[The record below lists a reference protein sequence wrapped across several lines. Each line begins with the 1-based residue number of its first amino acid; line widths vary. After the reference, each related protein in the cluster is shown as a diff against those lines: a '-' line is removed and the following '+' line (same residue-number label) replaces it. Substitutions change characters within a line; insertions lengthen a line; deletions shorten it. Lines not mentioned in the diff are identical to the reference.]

1 MIPSIRNLQELTI
14 PESFVVSNNEFYA
27 YDPNSEF
34 SEIENLM
41 YLNEDLFQATFDE
54 NELILDLGWYGNVR
68 KNDGNFVMK
77 LIQYNHWD
85 NPVVEIPSKS
95 LKQATEVL
103 VKTMIAI
110 DAGVFND

>member
-14 PESFVVSNNEFYA
+14 PESFVVIKHDFYA
-27 YDPNSEF
+27 YDPSSEF

-68 KNDGNFVMK
+68 KNDGSFVMK

-85 NPVVEIPSKS
+85 APVVEIPSKT

-110 DAGVFND
+110 DAGVFDD